1 MNTAFVIPVQ
11 DVIVPRNDP
20 AVGSRL
26 NLMEGSIVLEQET
39 LTKPNFGSGSLV

>member
-26 NLMEGSIVLEQET
+26 NLMEGSIVLEQEHSPSQT
-39 LTKPNFGSGSLV
+39 LVLEA